1 MPKTLVSWCLGVLV
15 LIPSLVLHYNPPVHV
30 QTDFIVIGS
39 GIAGLRA
46 AIALA
51 TRGRVTVMTK
61 DLLSESNTK
70 YAQGGIAVVLSDDD
84 RIELHVQDTLE
95 AGAGLCDE
103 DAVQVLVEEGPRY
116 ILELIHHG
124 AEFDRVEGD
133 LAFTQEAAHS
143 RRRILHSHGDST
155 GREIG
160 RSLLA
165 WSRTLDSIEY
175 LAHAATQSIIVKDGR
190 CVGVTY
196 VEPVSNRIRALYA
209 KAVVL
214 ATGGAGQL
222 YEHTTNPDVA
232 TGDGMAMAY
241 RAGAL
246 MSDMEFVQFHP
257 TALNITGA
265 PSFLLSEAMRG
276 EGGVLRN
283 EAGERFMPGY
293 SESAELAPRDVVSRS
308 IFFEMQRTGTE
319 RVYLDMSA
327 LDHKFVRERF
337 PQIHTT
343 CLLYNVDIARD
354 LIPVS
359 PAAHYFMGGVRTDT
373 EGRTSIPGLYAA
385 GEVTCSGVH
394 GANRLASNSL
404 LEGLVFGARAGA
416 AAGREA
422 RSHVEFAEPPD
433 TDFGEAQNWRIDE
446 QVHAEVK
453 QIMWRD
459 VGIVR
464 EESGLT
470 RAISELETIGARP
483 LNTTSWNFVTLAR
496 LVAKAA
502 LARTESRG
510 GHYRSDHPTRDDAN
524 WRKHSVFQRD

>member
-1 MPKTLVSWCLGVLV
+1 MPE
-15 LIPSLVLHYNPPVHV
+15 PVN
-30 QTDFIVIGS
+30 TDFIVVGS

-51 TRGRVTVMTK
+51 PSGQVTLLTK
-61 DLLSESNTK
+61 DQISESNTE

-84 RIELHVQDTLE
+84 RIELHVQDTLD

-103 DAVQVLVEEGPRY
+103 GAVKVLIEEGPRY

-143 RRRILHSHGDST
+143 RRRILHAHGDST

-160 RSLLA
+160 RSLLS
-165 WSRTLDSIEY
+165 WSRRFETIAY
-175 LAHAATQSIIVKDGR
+175 LAHACTQSLIVKDGR

-196 VEPVSNRIRALYA
+196 VDPETQRIKALYGR
-209 KAVVL
+209 AVIL

-241 RAGAL
+241 RAGAT
-246 MSDMEFVQFHP
+246 MADMEFIQFHP
-257 TALNITGA
+257 TALNVPGA
-265 PSFLLSEAMRG
+265 PHFLLSEAMRG
-276 EGGVLRN
+276 EGGLLRN
-283 EAGERFMPGY
+283 AEGHRFVPDYDERG
-293 SESAELAPRDVVSRS
+293 ELAPRDVVSRS
-308 IFFEMQRTGTE
+308 ILFELRRTGTD

-327 LDHKFVRERF
+327 LDHRFVRERF
-337 PQIHTT
+337 PKIYTT
-343 CLLYNVDIARD
+343 CLLYNIDITRD

-359 PAAHYFMGGVRTDT
+359 PAAHYCMGGVRTDT
-373 EGRTSIPGLYAA
+373 EGRTSLPGLYAA

-416 AAGREA
+416 AAAREA
-422 RSHVEFAEPPD
+422 PKSVEHAEPPD
-433 TDFGEAQNWRIDE
+433 TDFGEAQNWRID
-446 QVHAEVK
+446 QEVRARVRR
-453 QIMWRD
+453 IMWEHA
-459 VGIVR
+459 GIVR
-464 EESGLT
+464 TGDGLREAIGRLEE
-470 RAISELETIGARP
+470 IGASP
-483 LNTTSWNFVTLAR
+483 LNTTSWNFVTLGR
-496 LVAKAA
+496 LIAKAA

-510 GHYRSDHPTRDDAN
+510 GHYRADYPERDDEH
-524 WRKHSVFQRD
+524 WLRHSLQTREP